1 MCISHVEVKYIFNSI
16 RHNVTETQNSRFVYN
31 LFKWK
36 LKIFYQLLAA
46 KSELHLNGFNIV
58 LNFYIASMNTST
70 WVRSFLSI
78 KLRIAYVYCV
88 LLCRIMDDKIA
99 VVNFNDRTYDSIV
112 MSVLTFVK

>member
-1 MCISHVEVKYIFNSI
+1 VCISYVEVKYIFNLI
-16 RHNVTETQNSRFVYN
+16 RHIVPETQNSHFVYN
-31 LFKWK
+31 LFKCK

-46 KSELHLNGFNIV
+46 KSKLFLNGFNMV
-58 LNFYIASMNTST
+58 LNFYIASMNRSA

-99 VVNFNDRTYDSIV
+99 AVNFNDRTYDSIV